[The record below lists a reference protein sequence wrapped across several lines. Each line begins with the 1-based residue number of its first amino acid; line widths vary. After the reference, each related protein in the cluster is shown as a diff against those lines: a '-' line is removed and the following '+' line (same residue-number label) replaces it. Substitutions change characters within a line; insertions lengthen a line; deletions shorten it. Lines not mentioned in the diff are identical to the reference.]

1 MPVGTIPAIVHVE
14 LPQTLLQW
22 ALAGAAVATV
32 VFFGAGLTLYFERAT
47 RQRWVLSLHYGS
59 MLLAAVQT
67 AGIVVL
73 PNRDDVYVMTA
84 IGMYTLAMLL
94 FLGAIE
100 AAKRTRLQRSF
111 VDLPLPDRLITDGP
125 FRWIRHPFCAGY
137 VLAAAAGPVAT
148 AHWLMFL
155 VSPPLIGLAVAA
167 AVREERVW
175 LASGRAAEYHAYQ
188 QRTGM
193 LVPFVGRGQ

>member
-67 AGIVVL
+67 VPQELHEAAHIDGAAAWKRFRYVTLPLIRPTLLVVL
-73 PNRDDVYVMTA
+73 IQLTLLYFNMVTLVFTLTGGIFKDAPHPNA
-84 IGMYTLAMLL
+84 AKL
-94 FLGAIE
+94 FMEFLYSIE
-100 AAKRTRLQRSF
+100 ASEINAKHF
-111 VDLPLPDRLITDGP
+111 NIPLRPEGP
-125 FRWIRHPFCAGY
+125 GAPGTQPISKIKVIRPT
-137 VLAAAAGPVAT
+137 VEEVAKGIPEVIEQWRDT
-148 AHWLMFL
+148 F
-155 VSPPLIGLAVAA
+155 I
-167 AVREERVW
+167 
-175 LASGRAAEYHAYQ
+175 
-188 QRTGM
+188 
-193 LVPFVGRGQ
+193 